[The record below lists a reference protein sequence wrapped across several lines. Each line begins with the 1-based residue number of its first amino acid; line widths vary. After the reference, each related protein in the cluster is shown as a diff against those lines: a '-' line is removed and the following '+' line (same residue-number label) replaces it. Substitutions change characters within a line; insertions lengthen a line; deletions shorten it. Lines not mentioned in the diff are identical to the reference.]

1 MDGISISASAVSS
14 STREKED
21 DFFESW
27 SKPSTPKSSTPTLSS
42 APSVAKIATP
52 PVLGRTVSS
61 ASATTISAASTTS
74 SSTPRTITS
83 ISARSSRLGAKTL
96 TATASTSNVGGAKK
110 TKSSGLGAQKTKPV
124 DFAAA
129 EKKAKEEEQ
138 RIRQLGYDRER
149 EEQEEKARREAEEKR
164 KVAEIGKIASMAAT
178 STTAKEG
185 AQNTN
190 LRLGFGALPGKR
202 ASPVVAAGAPTSK
215 VSIIDDAPTTA
226 RDRFGNQKAISSD
239 MYFERNAYD
248 STVVREGQTRLQSF
262 QGATSISSDQYFG
275 REEEEGEQGLSERDG
290 GLLGDGS
297 LSGFENAAKDVVNRL
312 LANPDVQ
319 NMQESIRTGALKL
332 SDYLAQMSM
341 DR

>member
-1 MDGISISASAVSS
+1 
-14 STREKED
+14 
-21 DFFESW
+21 
-27 SKPSTPKSSTPTLSS
+27 
-42 APSVAKIATP
+42 
-52 PVLGRTVSS
+52 
-61 ASATTISAASTTS
+61 
-74 SSTPRTITS
+74 
-83 ISARSSRLGAKTL
+83 LGAKTL
-96 TATASTSNVGGAKK
+96 TATSSTSNIGAAKK
-110 TKSSGLGAQKTKPV
+110 ARSSGLGAQKTKPV

-149 EEQEEKARREAEEKR
+149 EEREEKARREAEEKR
-164 KVAEIGKIASMAAT
+164 KVAEIGKIASIATT
-178 STTAKEG
+178 STTTKEG

-190 LRLGFGALPGKR
+190 PRLGFGALPGKR
-202 ASPVVAAGAPTSK
+202 ASPAVAAGAPTSK
-215 VSIIDDAPTTA
+215 VSIPDDAPTTA

-248 STVVREGQTRLQSF
+248 PTTVREAQTRLQSF

-275 REEEEGEQGLSERDG
+275 REEEEGEQGLLERDG
-290 GLLGDGS
+290 GLLGDSS
-297 LSGFENAAKDVVNRL
+297 LSGFENAAKDVVSRL

-332 SDYLAQMSM
+332 SDYLAQMSL

>member
-1 MDGISISASAVSS
+1 M
-14 STREKED
+14 
-21 DFFESW
+21 
-27 SKPSTPKSSTPTLSS
+27 
-42 APSVAKIATP
+42 
-52 PVLGRTVSS
+52 
-61 ASATTISAASTTS
+61 
-74 SSTPRTITS
+74 PRTITS
-83 ISARSSRLGAKTL
+83 TSARSSRLGAKTL
-96 TATASTSNVGGAKK
+96 TATSSTSGVGVAKK
-110 TKSSGLGAQKTKPV
+110 TRSSGLGAQKTKPV
-124 DFAAA
+124 DFVAA

-149 EEQEEKARREAEEKR
+149 EEQEEKVRKEAEEKR
-164 KVAEIGKIASMAAT
+164 KATEIGKIATT
-178 STTAKEG
+178 STPAKEG
-185 AQNTN
+185 VQDTN
-190 LRLGFGALPGKR
+190 PRLGFGALPGKR
-202 ASPVVAAGAPTSK
+202 ASSVATAGAPTSK
-215 VSIIDDAPTTA
+215 ASIVDDAPTTA

-248 STVVREGQTRLQSF
+248 STAAREAQTRLQSF

-275 REEEEGEQGLSERDG
+275 REEEEGEQGLLERDG